1 MTNYQKLTD
10 EELVSLIRDQDQEL
24 YRYLIDRY
32 QAKLLRYAAY
42 LTGDDDQAADVVQE
56 AFIKAF
62 VNLQS
67 FNLKKKL
74 SSWLYRI
81 THNEAMNILNRHK
94 QEVPILEDVDFA
106 SDLDLEDD
114 LIKKELATRA
124 KKCLAQMPVIYKE
137 VLTLYYLEEQS
148 YEEISDILRI
158 AVGTVG
164 ARLNRAK
171 IIMKNICQKQKK

>member
-1 MTNYQKLTD
+1 MMNYKKLTD
-10 EELVSLIRDQDQEL
+10 EELVRLVRDQDQEL

-32 QAKLLRYAAY
+32 QAKLLRYAVY
-42 LTGDDDQAADVVQE
+42 LTSDNDQAADVVQE

-67 FNLKKKL
+67 FNTKKKF

-94 QEVPILEDVDFA
+94 QELPILEDVDFA
-106 SDLDLEDD
+106 SDIDLEDNFV
-114 LIKKELATRA
+114 KKELKNRA
-124 KKCLAQMPVIYKE
+124 QECLAKMPMIYKE

-164 ARLNRAK
+164 TRLNRAK
-171 IIMKNICQKQKK
+171 TLMKKICQKQKK

>member
-1 MTNYQKLTD
+1 MSNYQKLTD
-10 EELVSLIRDQDQEL
+10 EELVGLVRDEDQEL

-32 QAKLLRYAAY
+32 QAKLLRYAVY

-67 FNLKKKL
+67 FNIKKKF

-81 THNEAMNILNRHK
+81 THNVAMNRLNRH
-94 QEVPILEDVDFA
+94 QREVPILKDVDFA

-114 LIKKELATRA
+114 FIKKELANLA
-124 KKCLAQMPVIYKE
+124 KNCLAQMPIIYKE

-148 YEEISDILRI
+148 YEAISDILRI
-158 AVGTVG
+158 ATGTVG
-164 ARLNRAK
+164 TRLNRAK
-171 IIMKNICQKQKK
+171 IIMKKICQKQKK

>member
-1 MTNYQKLTD
+1 MKNYQQLTD
-10 EELVSLIRDQDQEL
+10 EDLVNLVRNKDQEL

-67 FNLKKKL
+67 FNSKKKF

-94 QEVPILEDVDFA
+94 QELATPKDLDFA
-106 SDLDLEDD
+106 SDLNLEDD
-114 LIKKELATRA
+114 LIKKELKNRA
-124 KKCLAQMPVIYKE
+124 KECLAKMPVIYKE

-148 YEEISDILRI
+148 YETISDILRI
-158 AVGTVG
+158 SIGTVG
-164 ARLNRAK
+164 TRLNRAK
-171 IIMKNICQKQKK
+171 IIMKKICQKQKK